1 MDREFLK
8 CFTIVTLSIVLLGC
22 NIKTYRVSSGDAQ
35 SEAPSFSSQ
44 KDTVIYFNVPQYF
57 EEREAVSR
65 RQEEPLLRADSFVKM
80 LESTLINNPSFSK
93 AILTSMPPEKGLY
106 VSIAV
111 RGENQFNFSS
121 VLSILLSAC
130 TLTVIPVVND
140 DIAQYV
146 VSYQLYRNGESVQLY
161 QHRVQQ
167 KTLIWIGALLALPF
181 VYDSWFTAPW
191 GAPKE
196 KLFAE
201 TAKLFWIDG
210 HREGHF

>member
-1 MDREFLK
+1 MGREFLK
-8 CFTIVTLSIVLLGC
+8 CFAIGTLSIVFLGC

-35 SEAPSFSSQ
+35 SEAPPFSSQ

-57 EEREAVSR
+57 EERKAVSR
-65 RQEEPLLRADSFVKM
+65 RQEPLLQVDSFVKM
-80 LESTLINNPSFSK
+80 LESTLIDNPSFSK
-93 AILTSMPPEKGLY
+93 AVLTSMPPEKGLY
-106 VSIAV
+106 VSVAV
-111 RGENQFNFSS
+111 RGENQFSVSS

-130 TLTVIPVVND
+130 TLTVIPIVND
-140 DIAQYV
+140 DSAQYV
-146 VSYQLYRNGESVQLY
+146 ISYQLYRNGESVQLY
-161 QHRVQQ
+161 EHRVQQ
-167 KTLIWIGALLALPF
+167 KTLVWIGTLLAFPF
-181 VYDSWFTAPW
+181 IYDSWFTAPW

>member
-1 MDREFLK
+1 MGRVFLK
-8 CFTIVTLSIVLLGC
+8 CFAIITLSIVFVGC
-22 NIKTYRVSSGDAQ
+22 NIKTYRVSSGDTQ
-35 SEAPSFSSQ
+35 FETPSFSSQ

-57 EEREAVSR
+57 EEREAVLR
-65 RQEEPLLRADSFVKM
+65 RQEPLLRADSFVKL
-80 LESTLINNPSFSK
+80 LESSLIDNPSFSK
-93 AILTSMPPEKGLY
+93 AVLTSRPPEKGLY

-111 RGENQFNFSS
+111 RGENEFSFSS

-146 VSYQLYRNGESVQLY
+146 ISYQLYRNGESVQLY

-167 KTLIWIGALLALPF
+167 KTLIWIGTLLAVPF
-181 VYDSWFTAPW
+181 IYDSWFTAPW
-191 GAPKE
+191 GTPKE

>member
-1 MDREFLK
+1 MGREFLK
-8 CFTIVTLSIVLLGC
+8 CFAIGTLSIVFLGC

-35 SEAPSFSSQ
+35 SEAPPFYSQ

-57 EEREAVSR
+57 EERKAVSR
-65 RQEEPLLRADSFVKM
+65 RQEPLLQVDSFVKM
-80 LESTLINNPSFSK
+80 LESTLIDNPSFSK
-93 AILTSMPPEKGLY
+93 AVLTSMPPEKGLY
-106 VSIAV
+106 VSVAV
-111 RGENQFNFSS
+111 RGENQFSVSS

-130 TLTVIPVVND
+130 TLTVIPIVND
-140 DIAQYV
+140 DSAQYV
-146 VSYQLYRNGESVQLY
+146 ISYQLYRNGESVQLY
-161 QHRVQQ
+161 EHRVQQ
-167 KTLIWIGALLALPF
+167 KTLVWIGTLLAFPF
-181 VYDSWFTAPW
+181 IYDSWFTAPW

>member
-1 MDREFLK
+1 MGRKFLK
-8 CFTIVTLSIVLLGC
+8 CFAVVTLSIVFWGC
-22 NIKTYRVSSGDAQ
+22 NIKTYRVSSGNAQ
-35 SEAPSFSSQ
+35 SEASSFSSQ

-57 EEREAVSR
+57 EEREVVSHR
-65 RQEEPLLRADSFVKM
+65 REPLLRADSFVKM
-80 LESTLINNPSFSK
+80 LESTLIDNPSFSK
-93 AILTSMPPEKGLY
+93 AVLTSMPPEKGLY

-111 RGENQFNFSS
+111 RGENQFSFSS
-121 VLSILLSAC
+121 VLSMLLSAC
-130 TLTVIPVVND
+130 TLTVIPIVND
-140 DIAQYV
+140 DSAQYV
-146 VSYQLYRNGESVQLY
+146 ISYQLYRNGESVQLY

-167 KTLIWIGALLALPF
+167 KTLIWIGTLLAYPF
-181 VYDSWFTAPW
+181 IYDSWFTAPW